1 MKPTLFQ
8 DTRTLVRDFV
18 FGMEDGLVSNLG
30 LVLGVWQG
38 GGGQFAIVLA
48 GLASMFAGAFSMSAG
63 SYLSAKSQREVYEQE
78 IRATKKFLKSNP
90 QQCLLEMQGILK
102 AEGFSAPEVKMMC
115 RHFVQ
120 HDQSTFTKNYIQK
133 KLGLS
138 EARFEFP
145 LKNAAMMFFSFLAGS
160 LFPILPF
167 VLTSESTAAILAPVV
182 TIAALFLVGWA
193 KTVYTKRS
201 WLKSGIEIVL
211 VGVGAGIIGYI
222 VGLVLSAV

>member
-38 GGGQFAIVLA
+38 GGGQFAIILA

-78 IRATKKFLKSNP
+78 IRATKKYLKNNP
-90 QQCLLEMQGILK
+90 RQCLMEMQGILK
-102 AEGFSAPEVKMMC
+102 AEGFSDSEVRMMC
-115 RHFVQ
+115 NHFVK

-138 EARFEFP
+138 ETRFEFP
-145 LKNAAMMFFSFLAGS
+145 LKNAATMFFSFLAGS

-167 VLTSESTAAILAPVV
+167 VLASESTAAILAPIV
-182 TIAALFLVGWA
+182 TIAVLFLVGWI
-193 KTVYTKRS
+193 KIIYTKRS

-222 VGLVLSAV
+222 VGLVLSSV